1 MDSITLENFRC
12 FYKEQTVPLA
22 PLTLLVGEN
31 STGKTSLMAMI
42 RILWDSICGDRY
54 PDFKEEPYDL
64 GTFEDIA
71 HNRGGRGGKTKFF
84 QVGFTKGKCKFQ
96 AQFGKNGA
104 APILIS
110 RSYQFEQTTLEEIFE
125 NNSYSAKIQTRNGY
139 WLFKDEHTKRRLSI
153 LPDLLPGPFF
163 MYFFMSGLSHT
174 SNKEYSAFKP
184 IQNSPDFTTQDWQD
198 IESLRSK
205 IYKTGIFVSR
215 PFSSA
220 PVRSKPRR
228 TYDPSRYKLDSE
240 GDTIPM
246 YLAGL
251 FFQGGKSWDKFKG
264 HLENFGKITGLFNE
278 IDIKS
283 LTRGRRGNESEPF
296 QLQVRKYG
304 GDLKSPLKGP
314 WHNLTDVGYGVSQ
327 ALPLI
332 TELINERSS
341 SISLLQQPE
350 IHLHPRAQAALGSL
364 LCQVAGPQK
373 QIIVETHS
381 EYLKDRIR
389 MEVRDGLINPKDVSL
404 LFFDRQGLDV
414 KIHSIEFDKE
424 GNVLNTPDGYRKFF
438 LDELDRS
445 LWKRER

>member
-22 PLTLLVGEN
+22 PLTLLVGDN
-31 STGKTSLMAMI
+31 STGKTSLMAMV
-42 RILWDSICGDRY
+42 RILWDTMYGDKY

-71 HNRGGRGGKTKFF
+71 HNRGGRGGKTKQF
-84 QVGFTKGKCKFQ
+84 QVGFTTDKCKFQ

-110 RSYQFEQTTLEEIFE
+110 RSYQFGKTTLIEIFE
-125 NNSYSAKIQTRNGY
+125 NNSYSAKIQTKNGY
-139 WLFKDEHTKRRLSI
+139 WLFEDERSKRRPQILSNW
-153 LPDLLPGPFF
+153 LPGPFF
-163 MYFFMSGLSHT
+163 MYFFMSGLAHI
-174 SNKEYSAFKP
+174 SNKEFSVFEP
-184 IQNSPDFTTQDWQD
+184 IQGSPNFTTQDWDD
-198 IESLRSK
+198 IELLQSE
-205 IYKTGIFVSR
+205 IYQTGIFVSR

-246 YLAGL
+246 YLASR
-251 FFQGGKSWDKFKG
+251 FFQGGASWENFKDR
-264 HLENFGKITGLFNE
+264 LENFGKITELFDE

-283 LTRGRRGNESEPF
+283 LTRGKQGNESEPF

-304 GDLKSPLKGP
+304 GKLKGP
-314 WHNLTDVGYGVSQ
+314 WRNITDVGYGVNQ

-332 TELINERSS
+332 TELIDDQSS
-341 SISLLQQPE
+341 KISLLKPPE
-350 IHLHPRAQAALGSL
+350 IPLHPSAQAALGSL
-364 LCQVAGPQK
+364 LCQVVSPEK

-381 EYLKDRIR
+381 DYLIDRVR
-389 MEVRDGLINPKDVSL
+389 MDVRDGILDPQYVSL
-404 LFFDRQGLDV
+404 LFFERQGLDV
-414 KIHSIEFDKE
+414 KIHPLRYDKE
-424 GNVLNTPDGYRKFF
+424 GNVLERPRGYRKFF

-445 LWKRER
+445 LWKRDR